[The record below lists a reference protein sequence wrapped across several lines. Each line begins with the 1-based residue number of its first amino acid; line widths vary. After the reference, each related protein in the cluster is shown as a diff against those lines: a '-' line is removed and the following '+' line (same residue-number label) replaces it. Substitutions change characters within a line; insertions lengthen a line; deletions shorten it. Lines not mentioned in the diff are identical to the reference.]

1 MKAWYLIGGGL
12 AVFAGVFGA
21 LQLNQLLERRGNVE
35 AVKRAEPNFDVVP
48 AQFSGSTGN
57 FDFREAAKR
66 VNRSVVSVDR
76 FEKYTDFFGERQF
89 EQETGSGSGV
99 VFSENG
105 IIVTNN
111 HVVENADRV
120 QVRTADGRSLEA
132 TVIGKDPTSDLA
144 VLRVKTGNL
153 TPIAV
158 GTSRDLQV
166 GQWVMAVGN
175 PLGFDNTVSVGVV
188 SSLKRNLPIRGA
200 ALVDAI
206 QTDAA
211 INPGNSGGALTDA
224 QGRLIGINT
233 AIVSNNQ
240 GNVGIGFA
248 IPVDRVRT
256 VVADI
261 VKLGYARYAGLGIE
275 MRADFDG
282 ALAMPR
288 FRRQLANATQS
299 ENVPSA
305 GVVVFGVKNTA
316 SGIQQ
321 YDVILEIDGQKVEG
335 SFDLNRILV
344 PKKAGDSV
352 RLKLWSRGKEK
363 TISVKLQEL
372 RRDI

>member
-1 MKAWYLIGGGL
+1 MKAWYVIGGGL
-12 AVFAGVFGA
+12 AVFAGVLGA
-21 LQLNQLLERRGNVE
+21 LQVNRYLERRDTVA
-35 AVKRAEPNFDVVP
+35 AVQRAEPSFEIVP
-48 AQFSGSTGN
+48 AQFGGSGTA

-76 FEKYTDFFGERQF
+76 FERYTDFFGERQF

-105 IIVTNN
+105 VIVTNN
-111 HVVENADRV
+111 HVVAGADRV

-132 TVIGKDPTSDLA
+132 TVVGTDPTSDLA
-144 VLRVKTGNL
+144 VLRVKGGNL
-153 TPIAV
+153 APIAV
-158 GTSRDLQV
+158 GTSKDLQV

-211 INPGNSGGALTDA
+211 INPGNSGGALTDS

-275 MRADFDG
+275 MRSDYDG

-299 ENVPSA
+299 DNVPNS
-305 GVVVFGVKNTA
+305 GVVVFGVKNTG

-321 YDVILEIDGQKVEG
+321 FDVILEIDGQKVEG

-352 RLKLWSRGKEK
+352 RLKVWSRGKEK